1 MAGRSRSRHWD
12 AMRSNP
18 VAMAT
23 YRAVRD
29 RARAAIEAGEPVYCG
44 ICRKRIQFGT
54 ARRRGDLLSLS
65 IDHIRRYD
73 ATDPATWD
81 ASNLRPTHAGCN
93 RRRAP
98 GTNTGAGRADDDPAG
113 EYSRW

>member
-1 MAGRSRSRHWD
+1 MTGRARSRYWD
-12 AMRSNP
+12 AMRANP

-29 RARAAIEAGEPVYCG
+29 QAHAEIESGVSVFCG
-44 ICRKRIQFGT
+44 ICRKRIMYAT
-54 ARRRGDLLSLS
+54 ARRRGDQLSLS
-65 IDHIRRYD
+65 IDHVRRYSSD
-73 ATDPATWD
+73 DPSTWD

-98 GTNTGAGRADDDPAG
+98 GTNTGATTDRPAP